1 MILQPYQPTDYV
13 QVIDKFASQNY
24 LDKYLNKGLPWNVL
38 SVVGLLHNEYMLL
51 KNNGQIVAAG
61 CVRYRRVGFRIEPWL
76 YGITVRSDL
85 RGKGLGKELMNQLL
99 GYILLNMNG
108 LWVEGGVKLTVD
120 MDNTIALNLYIGLGF
135 KKIGKNNNQY
145 IMQYDYAQI

>member
-1 MILQPYQPTDYV
+1 MILRPYQPTDYV

-38 SVVGLLHNEYMLL
+38 SMVGLLHNEYMLL
-51 KNNGQIVAAG
+51 EDNGQIVAAG

-85 RGKGLGKELMNQLL
+85 RGRGLGKELMNQLL
-99 GYILLNMNG
+99 GCMLLNINCLRAG
-108 LWVEGGVKLTVD
+108 CKLTVD

-135 KKIGKNNNQY
+135 KKIGENNNQY
-145 IMQYDYAQI
+145 IMQYDYAKI